1 MSEIAGM
8 ALNRL
13 INDHDFPIAVK
24 RDILSRLQSNQ
35 LGNNDEHAKEAYVWQ
50 QVRYLENWLKLKGE

>member
-1 MSEIAGM
+1 MSETAGM

-13 INDHDFPIAVK
+13 INGHDFPIAVK

-35 LGNNDEHAKEAYVWQ
+35 LGNNDEQAKEAYVWQ